1 MQDGALPASR
11 DPLSNLADNKKVL
24 ENEKKFSFLLEEK
37 EDEAE
42 ERNIGQKLKGMFTK
56 VKSGYLRWEQKKL
69 TPRFEELV
77 REGKTV
83 MDVKE
88 LYKARL
94 ASSGWW
100 SSPSGF
106 KRFISFYGA
115 WCIKNAPQLVK

>member
-1 MQDGALPASR
+1 MQDGALPAKLTSGR

-24 ENEKKFSFLLEEK
+24 ENEKKLSFLLEEK

-42 ERNIGQKLKGMFTK
+42 ERNIGQKLKGMF
-56 VKSGYLRWEQKKL
+56 
-69 TPRFEELV
+69 EELV

-83 MDVKE
+83 SDVKE

-106 KRFISFYGA
+106 KRFIRFYEA